1 MRCETEIWPF
11 NTDVVMSPS
20 VRPINL
26 RGGYA
31 HLLGRSP
38 DLRVVGLKI
47 AFPVSGLPVISG
59 FTHLKPR
66 RLQLRGQSRFW
77 PLLGRP
83 HRIPC

>member
-1 MRCETEIWPF
+1 MRCETETWPF

-26 RGGYA
+26 RGDYA
-31 HLLGRSP
+31 HLFGRSP
-38 DLRVVGLKI
+38 DLRVAGLKI
-47 AFPVSGLPVISG
+47 AFPVAQWL
-59 FTHLKPR
+59 THLKPR
-66 RLQLRGQSRFW
+66 RSQLRGQSRFW